1 MIKYQKKLYA
11 DFGFE
16 PSDDDLPRKD
26 GGIFPRCK
34 YGYIYGF
41 PSKKTVFRKHFVIFF
56 ITEELDYDDQI
67 TIDPEKYI
75 GMDAFCRE
83 AKQAEAFKLPEGF
96 RKEGDK
102 LIYFSLGSMGSVDV
116 ELVKRVCSILAK
128 TPYKTIVS
136 KGPLADEYE
145 LPEGSCWGEGF
156 LPQTQIL
163 PIVDLV
169 ITHGGK

>member
-1 MIKYQKKLYA
+1 MLT
-11 DFGFE
+11 E
-16 PSDDDLPRKD
+16 SNVL
-26 GGIFPRCK
+26 
-34 YGYIYGF
+34 
-41 PSKKTVFRKHFVIFF
+41 
-56 ITEELDYDDQI
+56 EELDYQDLI
-67 TIDPEKYI
+67 TIPEKFI

-83 AKQAEAFKLPEGF
+83 TKPAEPFKLPEGF
-96 RKEGDK
+96 AKEGDK
-102 LIYFSLGSMGSVDV
+102 LIFFSLGSMGSVDV
-116 ELVKRVCSILAK
+116 DLVKRVVSILSSK

-145 LPEGSCWGEGF
+145 LPKNCWGEGF